1 MSKKDE
7 LTIVLWL
14 NSNTSPNLEDD
25 DTATD
30 HRDGIY
36 IFDDYSAGKLFTQGV
51 SVYPSVHP
59 DFLSKVIV
67 ITNGAN
73 YLTMMIIS
81 ANTQSIVC

>member
-14 NSNTSPNLEDD
+14 NSNTGPNLEDD
-25 DTATD
+25 DTGTD

-59 DFLSKVIV
+59 DFLSKV
-67 ITNGAN
+67 
-73 YLTMMIIS
+73 L
-81 ANTQSIVC
+81 